1 MSKPTDSIWKR
12 INVSWAFVT
21 NLCGSVPSDPNV
33 VQKWIDA
40 RKPAAKPPQGK
51 SIEEIQE
58 EVVATLAEPEAEFSR
73 LVFQRMQGVCC
84 VRMATIRAHI
94 KDCASVLSSLYIGK
108 ISGEK
113 SFAVR
118 MKNAIYYPPEVY
130 WVPILKADGTPAMQH
145 DGTKDTFVHTFQ
157 GNSLKQFE
165 FITDARIDFQLLL
178 LGNAVKMADLHRI
191 FEYGGVHGY
200 AGERG
205 AGEGRYTFTMKE
217 ADE

>member
-73 LVFQRMQGVCC
+73 LVFQRMQ
-84 VRMATIRAHI
+84 A
-94 KDCASVLSSLYIGK
+94 CAACEWRR
-108 ISGEK
+108 SGRT
-113 SFAVR
+113 SRTAPR
-118 MKNAIYYPPEVY
+118 
-130 WVPILKADGTPAMQH
+130 
-145 DGTKDTFVHTFQ
+145 
-157 GNSLKQFE
+157 S
-165 FITDARIDFQLLL
+165 
-178 LGNAVKMADLHRI
+178 
-191 FEYGGVHGY
+191 
-200 AGERG
+200 
-205 AGEGRYTFTMKE
+205 
-217 ADE
+217 